1 MLFRSEKKMDRTDHY
16 VIVGDTPLSHNTYKA
31 LLARHQD
38 ITMIFP
44 RGFGDDRQAG
54 MDIVVGD
61 PSNLEILR
69 EAGADRA
76 RAVLALREDDSE
88 NAFVVLAMRELN
100 EKVKTVAVVHNS
112 RNLASVKRVHPDLI
126 ISPQILGGELLAMA
140 LSGEDMNTQN
150 LLDQLLVYHT

>member
-1 MLFRSEKKMDRTDHY
+1 
-16 VIVGDTPLSHNTYKA
+16 
-31 LLARHQD
+31 
-38 ITMIFP
+38 MIFP